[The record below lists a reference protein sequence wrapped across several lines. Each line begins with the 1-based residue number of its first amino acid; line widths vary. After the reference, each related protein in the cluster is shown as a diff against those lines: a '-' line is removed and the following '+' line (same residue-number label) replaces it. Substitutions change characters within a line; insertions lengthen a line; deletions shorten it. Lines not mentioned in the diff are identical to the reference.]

1 MALSP
6 AGTPAPVAKPREA
19 RLRWVFAWHD
29 ARNFVRRVWEGADET
44 NIPFL
49 ASGLA
54 FDTLL
59 AAVPFVVVVL
69 ALVGYVLSANAAA
82 SRLDVTSYLRH
93 LFPSYG
99 PRVGAGP
106 FEPVVHLA
114 EGVTR
119 SRGQLTLVGLPLFVF
134 FATRLFGSL
143 RVALCE
149 VFDTRET
156 RPLLRAKLSDAG
168 LVVATALL
176 VVLNIVVSEGIALAV
191 RRLGFLEYFAAQLL
205 AFAFLLVLFVMI
217 FKYAPAQRI
226 RWDTA
231 LVAAIACALG
241 VDVAKELLG
250 SYFRAFVN
258 PEQLSSNATLGGII
272 LLVAWVYYMTFV
284 LLIGAQIAQVYE
296 LRRRQAAQRAVLH

>member
-1 MALSP
+1 V
-6 AGTPAPVAKPREA
+6 AGAA

-29 ARNFVRRVWEGADET
+29 ARNFVRRVWEGADEA

-54 FDTLL
+54 FDFLL

-82 SRLDVTSYLRH
+82 ARLDLTAYLRH
-93 LFPSYG
+93 LFPTYG
-99 PRVGAGP
+99 AKLGSGP
-106 FEPVVHLA
+106 FEPVIRMA
-114 EGVTR
+114 EDVVR
-119 SRGQLTLVGLPLFVF
+119 SRGRLSLVGFPLFIF

-143 RVALCE
+143 RAALCE
-149 VFDTRET
+149 VFDTHET
-156 RPLLRAKLSDAG
+156 RPLLRAKLFDAA
-168 LVVATALL
+168 LVVATGLL
-176 VVLNIVVSEGIALAV
+176 VVLNILLSDGIGLAV
-191 RRLGFLEYFAAQLL
+191 RHLGFVEYFAAQLL
-205 AFAFLLVLFVMI
+205 AFGFLIALFMMI
-217 FKYAPAQRI
+217 FTYAPAHRI

-231 LVAAIACALG
+231 LVAAVVCAVG
-241 VDVAKELLG
+241 FDVAKELLG

-258 PEQLSSNATLGGII
+258 PEQLTSNATLAGII

-284 LLIGAQIAQVYE
+284 FLIGAQIAQVYE

>member
-1 MALSP
+1 MA
-6 AGTPAPVAKPREA
+6 GEA

-29 ARNFVRRVWEGADET
+29 ARNFVRRVWEGAGET

-54 FDTLL
+54 FDLLL

-69 ALVGYVLSANAAA
+69 ALVGYVLSANATAA
-82 SRLDVTSYLRH
+82 RLDLTSYLRH

-99 PRVGAGP
+99 SRLGAGP
-106 FEPVVHLA
+106 FEPVVRIA
-114 EGVTR
+114 ANVVR
-119 SRGQLTLVGLPLFVF
+119 SRGQLSLVGLPLFIF

-143 RVALCE
+143 RAALCE

-156 RPLLRAKLSDAG
+156 RPLLKVKLYDAVLVLATG
-168 LVVATALL
+168 LLI
-176 VVLNIVVSEGIALAV
+176 VLNIVLSEGAALAV
-191 RRLGFLEYFAAQLL
+191 RRLAFTEYFAAQLL
-205 AFAFLLVLFVMI
+205 AFAFLLALFVMI

-231 LVAAIACALG
+231 LVAAVACAIG

-250 SYFRAFVN
+250 AYLRTFVS
-258 PEQLSSNATLGGII
+258 PEQLTRNATLGGII

-284 LLIGAQIAQVYE
+284 FLIGAQIAQVYE
-296 LRRRQAAQRAVLH
+296 LRRRQAAQRAVLQ

>member
-1 MALSP
+1 MA
-6 AGTPAPVAKPREA
+6 GER

-29 ARNFVRRVWEGADET
+29 ARNFVRRVWEGAGEA

-54 FDTLL
+54 FDFLL

-69 ALVGYVLSANAAA
+69 ALIGYALSANAAA
-82 SRLDVTSYLRH
+82 SRLDLTGYLHH
-93 LFPSYG
+93 LLPSYG
-99 PRVGAGP
+99 PKLGAGP
-106 FEPVVHLA
+106 FEPVIRIA
-114 EGVTR
+114 EGVVR
-119 SRGQLTLVGLPLFVF
+119 SRGTLSLVGFPLFIF

-143 RVALCE
+143 RAALCE

-176 VVLNIVVSEGIALAV
+176 VVLNIGLSEGIALAV
-191 RRLGFLEYFAAQLL
+191 RRLAFLEYFAAQLL
-205 AFAFLLVLFVMI
+205 AFAFLIVLFVMI
-217 FKYAPAQRI
+217 FKYAPAHRV

-231 LVAAIACALG
+231 VVAAVACAVG
-241 VDVAKELLG
+241 FDVAKELLG
-250 SYFRAFVN
+250 GYFRTFLD
-258 PEQLSSNATLGGII
+258 PEQLTGNATLGGVV

-284 LLIGAQIAQVYE
+284 FLIGAQIAQVYE
-296 LRRRQAAQRAVLH
+296 LRRRMTAQRAVLH

>member
-1 MALSP
+1 V
-6 AGTPAPVAKPREA
+6 AGDE

-29 ARNFVRRVWEGADET
+29 ARNFVRRVWEGAGET

-54 FDTLL
+54 FDLLL

-69 ALVGYVLSANAAA
+69 ALVGYVLNANAAA
-82 SRLDVTSYLRH
+82 ARLDLTSYLRQ
-93 LFPSYG
+93 LLPSYG
-99 PRVGAGP
+99 PRLGAGP
-106 FEPVVHLA
+106 FEPVVRLA
-114 EGVTR
+114 ANVVR
-119 SRGQLTLVGLPLFVF
+119 SRGRLSLVGLPLFIF

-143 RVALCE
+143 RAALCE

-156 RPLLRAKLSDAG
+156 RPLLRVKLSDAA
-168 LVVATALL
+168 LVL
-176 VVLNIVVSEGIALAV
+176 VTGSLIVLNIVLSEGATLAV
-191 RRLGFLEYFAAQLL
+191 RRLAFPEYFGAQLL
-205 AFAFLLVLFVMI
+205 AFSFLLALFVMI

-231 LVAAIACALG
+231 LVAAVACAIG

-250 SYFRAFVN
+250 AYFRAFVS
-258 PEQLSSNATLGGII
+258 PEQLTRNATLGGII

-284 LLIGAQIAQVYE
+284 FLVGAQIAQVYE
-296 LRRRQAAQRAVLH
+296 LRRRQAAQRAVLR